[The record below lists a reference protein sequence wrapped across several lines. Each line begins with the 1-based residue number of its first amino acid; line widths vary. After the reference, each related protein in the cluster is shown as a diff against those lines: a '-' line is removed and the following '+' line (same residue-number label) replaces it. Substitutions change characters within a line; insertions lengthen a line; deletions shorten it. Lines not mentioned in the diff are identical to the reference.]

1 MTRDR
6 WAMLGIG
13 GLWLVALL
21 SFVVSATRGLTAVRV
36 GQVVSGFCII
46 LAGVLLAYDWM
57 GVATAMGERSAR
69 RWRRRLNVAE
79 TRDPSV
85 NVRSTRIVAWW
96 WIGFGALVVLFGVAS
111 RG

>member
-1 MTRDR
+1 MKPDR
-6 WAMLGIG
+6 VAMLGLG
-13 GLWLVALL
+13 GLWIAALL
-21 SFVVSATRGLTAVRV
+21 SFVVTATHGATAVRV

-69 RWRRRLNVAE
+69 RWRRHLNIAE
-79 TRDPSV
+79 TRDPAV

-96 WIGFGALVVLFGVAS
+96 WIAFGALVVLFGVAT
-111 RG
+111 RA

>member
-1 MTRDR
+1 MKRDR
-6 WAMLGIG
+6 LAMLGLA
-13 GLWLVALL
+13 GLWIAAILA
-21 SFVVSATRGLTAVRV
+21 FVVSAARGASAVRV

-46 LAGVLLAYDWM
+46 LAGMLLAYDWM
-57 GVATAMGERSAR
+57 GVATAMGERSSR
-69 RWRRRLNVAE
+69 RWRKHLNIAE

-96 WIGFGALVVLFGVAS
+96 WMAFGALIVIFGVAT

>member
-1 MTRDR
+1 MKRHR
-6 WAMLGIG
+6 VAMLALW
-13 GLWLVALL
+13 GLWIAALL
-21 SFVVSATRGLTAVRV
+21 SFIVSATRGSTAVRV

-46 LAGVLLAYDWM
+46 AAGALLAYDWM
-57 GVATAMGERSAR
+57 GVATAMGERSSR
-69 RWRRRLNVAE
+69 RWRNRLNIAE

-96 WIGFGALVVLFGVAS
+96 WIGFGALVVLFGVAT